1 MKMNI
6 QGVVGYA
13 LALTLSLLAAMPVL
27 AQDYEAV
34 RERLTGLTG
43 ADVNP
48 IIAETPINGLLQVR
62 LGSEIVYMTEDA
74 RFLVQGRVLD
84 LDTRV
89 DLTDQARSELRR
101 ELIANIDEEALIS
114 YGPEDAEHEL
124 LVFTDV
130 DCGFCRK
137 LHQEIAEY
145 NEAGIRIRY
154 LAFPRAGAAS
164 QTFAKMESVWC
175 ASDPN
180 AAMDIAKAGGEPEPA
195 TCESPVND
203 QYQLGQS
210 VGVTGTPALVTTNG
224 DLIPGYVPPD
234 DLRSRLEQLQ
244 VTSQN

>member
-1 MKMNI
+1 MKVNI
-6 QGVVGYA
+6 QGMFSAVLM
-13 LALTLSLLAAMPVL
+13 LALSLLTAMPVL

-34 RERLTGLTG
+34 RERLTGLTN
-43 ADVNP
+43 ASVDP
-48 IIAETPINGLLQVR
+48 AIAETPIAGLLQVR
-62 LGSEIVYMTEDA
+62 LGSEIIYMTDDA

-89 DLTDQARSELRR
+89 DLTDQARSEVRR
-101 ELIANIDEEALIS
+101 EMLAGLDEEAMIS

-137 LHQEIAEY
+137 LHQEIAQY

-195 TCESPVND
+195 ACESPVSD
-203 QYQLGQS
+203 QYELGQS

-234 DLRSRLEQLQ
+234 DLRARLEMLSA
-244 VTSQN
+244 SQN